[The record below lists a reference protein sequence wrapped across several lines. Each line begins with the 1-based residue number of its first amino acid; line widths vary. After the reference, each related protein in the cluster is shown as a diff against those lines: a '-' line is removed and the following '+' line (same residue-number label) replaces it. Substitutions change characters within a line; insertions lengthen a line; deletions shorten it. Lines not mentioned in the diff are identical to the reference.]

1 MPADNFH
8 VNFQLPARIKSPKIT
23 RELTIAGAILLIL
36 VAIAVPKYQSLNRD
50 MRAAQA
56 VAEMQAVRAAAYLYY
71 AKYHKWPREEP
82 NGDMPKG
89 LKPYLQKNLA
99 LSNNVY
105 RIDWENWV
113 VDASVPGKRRRFS
126 KEGEPRV
133 LVGISLVSP
142 DRGLLKSARGLL
154 SAERVIEVGAN
165 RSTLII
171 ATEADL

>member
-1 MPADNFH
+1 MH
-8 VNFQLPARIKSPKIT
+8 FQLPRIKQPKIT
-23 RELTIAGAILLIL
+23 RELAIAGVVLVILI
-36 VAIAVPKYQSLNRD
+36 AIAVPKYQSLNRD

-71 AKYHKWPREEP
+71 AKYHKWPHEEP
-82 NGDMPKG
+82 NGEMPKV

-99 LSNNVY
+99 LVNNVY
-105 RIDWENWV
+105 RIDWENWI

-154 SAERVIEVGAN
+154 AAERVIEVAAN

-171 ATEADL
+171 STEADL

>member
-1 MPADNFH
+1 
-8 VNFQLPARIKSPKIT
+8 VNLKLPRLKPPRIT
-23 RELTIAGAILLIL
+23 RELAIAGVVLLIL
-36 VAIAVPKYQSLNRD
+36 VAIAVPKYRSLNRD

-71 AKYHKWPREEP
+71 AKNHKWPLQEP

-99 LSNNVY
+99 LANNVY
-105 RIDWENWV
+105 RIDWENWI
-113 VDASVPGKRRRFS
+113 VDESVPGKRRKFT

-142 DRGLLKSARGLL
+142 DRGLLKAARGLL
-154 SAERVIEVGAN
+154 AAERVIEVAAN

>member
-1 MPADNFH
+1 M
-8 VNFQLPARIKSPKIT
+8 T
-23 RELTIAGAILLIL
+23 REISIAGVVLLIL
-36 VAIAVPKYQSLNRD
+36 IAIAVPKYQSLNRD

-71 AKYHKWPREEP
+71 AKNHKWPREEP
-82 NGDMPKG
+82 NGEMPKG

-99 LSNNVY
+99 LANNVY
-105 RIDWENWV
+105 RIDWENWI
-113 VDASVPGKRRRFS
+113 VDDSVPGKRRRS

-154 SAERVIEVGAN
+154 AAERVIEVAAN
-165 RSTLII
+165 RNTLII
-171 ATEADL
+171 ATEADF

>member
-1 MPADNFH
+1 M
-8 VNFQLPARIKSPKIT
+8 T
-23 RELTIAGAILLIL
+23 RELTIAGVILLIL

-71 AKYHKWPREEP
+71 AKNHKWPLQEP

-89 LKPYLQKNLA
+89 LRPYLQKNLA
-99 LSNNVY
+99 LVNNVY
-105 RIDWENWV
+105 RIDWENWI
-113 VDASVPGKRRRFS
+113 VDESVPGKKGRSS
-126 KEGEPRV
+126 KKGEPRV

-154 SAERVIEVGAN
+154 SADRVIEVAAN

-171 ATEADL
+171 STEADL

>member
-1 MPADNFH
+1 
-8 VNFQLPARIKSPKIT
+8 VNFNLPARMKSPKIT
-23 RELTIAGAILLIL
+23 RELTIAGVILLIL
-36 VAIAVPKYQSLNRD
+36 IAIAVPKYQSLNRD

-56 VAEMQAVRAAAYLYY
+56 VAEMQAVRAAAYMYY
-71 AKYHKWPREEP
+71 AKYHKWPHEEP

-89 LKPYLQKNLA
+89 LLPYLQKNLA

-113 VDASVPGKRRRFS
+113 VDASVPAKRGRAP
-126 KEGEPRV
+126 KGGEPRV

-154 SAERVIEVGAN
+154 AAERVIEVAAN

-171 ATEADL
+171 STEADL

>member
-1 MPADNFH
+1 
-8 VNFQLPARIKSPKIT
+8 L
-23 RELTIAGAILLIL
+23 ELAVAILVLLIL
-36 VAIAVPKYQSLNRD
+36 VGVAVPKYRTLARD

-71 AKYHKWPREEP
+71 GKHHQWPREEA
-82 NGDMPKG
+82 NGTLPRV

-99 LSNNVY
+99 LVNNVY
-105 RIDWENWV
+105 RIDWENWI
-113 VDASVPGKRRRFS
+113 VDESVPGKRRRAS
-126 KEGEPRV
+126 GEPRV

-142 DRGLLKSARGLL
+142 DRGLLKAARGLL
-154 SAERVIEVGAN
+154 SSERVIEVAAN